1 MRQDQVADGD
11 SGDKDSDGRKFVL
24 SISLSN
30 TISLSLSLS
39 RSLLVEIG
47 FYLLSRASY
56 KKQGHH
62 LKFEFLK
69 SPTRPYKFS

>member
-30 TISLSLSLS
+30 TISLSLS

-56 KKQGHH
+56 KK
-62 LKFEFLK
+62 
-69 SPTRPYKFS
+69 